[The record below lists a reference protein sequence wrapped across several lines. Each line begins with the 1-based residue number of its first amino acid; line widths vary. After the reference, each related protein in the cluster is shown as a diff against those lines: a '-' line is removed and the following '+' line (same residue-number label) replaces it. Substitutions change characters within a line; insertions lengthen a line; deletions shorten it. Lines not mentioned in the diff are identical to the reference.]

1 MLMRRLL
8 LTLAVAVA
16 GVTLARPAQA
26 QLPLKYGVQ
35 GAIQTGLEDVANLP
49 SGSPDLNGTFGLGA
63 RVALQPPLLPIGV
76 VAQGVY
82 YFPSGDLNYM
92 TYSLAGQL
100 RLPLPLISPYAI
112 GGWQW
117 RRSSGGGYSN
127 TENGAMVGL
136 GVQLNLGVAL
146 FLEGSMEF
154 NDKPSGSNLD
164 VNPFVIK
171 GGVMLGG

>member
-1 MLMRRLL
+1 MRGLL
-8 LTLAVAVA
+8 LTLTVAVA
-16 GVTLARPAQA
+16 GATLARPAEA

-35 GAIQTGLEDVANLP
+35 GAVQTGLENVSNLP
-49 SGSPDLNGTFGLGA
+49 SGSADLNGTFGLGA
-63 RVALQPPLLPIGV
+63 RAALQPPLLPVGV

-82 YFPSGDLNYM
+82 YFPSGDYNYM

-100 RLPLPLISPYAI
+100 RLPLPLLSPYAI

-117 RRSSGGGYSN
+117 RRTSGGGASN
-127 TENGAMVGL
+127 TENGAMVGV
-136 GVQLNLGVAL
+136 GVQLNLGLSL
-146 FLEGSMEF
+146 FLEGTMEF

-171 GGVMLGG
+171 GGVLLGG